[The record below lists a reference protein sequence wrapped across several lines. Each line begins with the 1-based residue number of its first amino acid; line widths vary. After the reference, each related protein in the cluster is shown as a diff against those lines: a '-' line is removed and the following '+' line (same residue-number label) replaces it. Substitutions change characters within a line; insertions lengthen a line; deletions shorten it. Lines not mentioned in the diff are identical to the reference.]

1 MIRLIAQLRQQYL
14 LSEQHRAERNYY
26 SSRFIYRPLGI
37 LIAAASIRLGFSANA
52 LSIASL
58 LVFSAAMLQLA
69 HSGGVVIAAIGLNV
83 CWILDHADGLVAR
96 WHGRS
101 STFGSFLDGLID
113 ASFSAQYLAL
123 GYHINVGHSDT
134 HWPLALGGSL
144 TFFVLFGHYFRVRL
158 ASMNSGGKTAPA
170 RPSHQAGNTRRHL
183 AKFFQLSYRN
193 WLYGEP
199 LLFLVLAIMGNELV
213 FLIAAAFIHF
223 AFVAIEIMARLRTLY
238 RNS

>member
-1 MIRLIAQLRQQYL
+1 M
-14 LSEQHRAERNYY
+14 
-26 SSRFIYRPLGI
+26 
-37 LIAAASIRLGFSANA
+37 LIAAASIRLRFSANA

-58 LVFSAAMLQLA
+58 LVFCGAMFELA

-113 ASFSAQYLAL
+113 ASFSAQYLVL
-123 GYHINVGHSDT
+123 GYHIDVGHSDT
-134 HWPLALGGSL
+134 QWPLALGASV

-158 ASMNSGGKTAPA
+158 ASMSVGEKAAPA
-170 RPSHQAGNTRRHL
+170 SGSHQTGNTRRHL
-183 AKFFQLSYRN
+183 AQFFQLSYRN

-199 LLFLVLAIMGNELV
+199 LLFLIFAIIGSEVV
-213 FLIAAAFIHF
+213 FLIAAACVHF
-223 AFVAIEIMARLRTLY
+223 SFVTIEIMVRLRTLY